1 MRTRH
6 CLSNKAVEG
15 EKKTEH
21 NTSVYVLFLTIWIL
35 DAHRCRS
42 LMNIKEITIV
52 YFNNNNKIVS
62 IQKN

>member
-42 LMNIKEITIV
+42 LMNIKEITII
-52 YFNNNNKIVS
+52 YFNN
-62 IQKN
+62 